1 MTKNKAAAGAVSRAR
16 RLHLL
21 GVTSLWLVFPVACR
35 ATRPEVQ
42 LLSHWTV
49 VVCAASTLRYW
60 LLGVGS
66 LRPGVWREGFGIGR
80 HVDVADRVC
89 AALMFVAL
97 VAFFALGERG
107 APRWLTLVAFPAAVA
122 ALFAASRFWELARP
136 QPVTATA
143 CHLAFRFVGFW
154 WVCLALTPPGAGS
167 ALQCAVTS
175 TLYWCHIAYSAL
187 PEKEPCFHRCYLRGC
202 AEVLTLVALS
212 VPNGCADK

>member
-1 MTKNKAAAGAVSRAR
+1 MPRAR

-21 GVTSLWLVFPVACR
+21 GVTSLWLVFLVAC
-35 ATRPEVQ
+35 ADAAEVQ

-49 VVCAASTLRYW
+49 VVCAVSTLRYW

-66 LRPGVWREGFGIGR
+66 LRPGVWREGFGIGW

-107 APRWLTLVAFPAAVA
+107 APRWLTLVAFRRRRGVVRGVAV
-122 ALFAASRFWELARP
+122 LELARP

-143 CHLAFRFVGFW
+143 LHPAFRFVGFW
-154 WVCLALTPPGAGS
+154 GLPDFTPPGAGS

-175 TLYWCHIAYSAL
+175 TLYWCHIAYRAL
-187 PEKEPCFHRCYLRGC
+187 PEGAVLPSLLP
-202 AEVLTLVALS
+202 AAAPVLTLVALC
-212 VPNGCADK
+212 VPNE